1 MVGEKK
7 EDDIVGRLEALRKKV
22 PPPKTDKSAS
32 EKQKAPSR
40 EPDEKRRRLARI
52 IGVIVIIAVLGGLY
66 VVGNKYVLQPPE
78 TLSPIETIAPTQPV
92 ISDVEQQAKMAE
104 LAKVKKDK
112 NAEIEALFS
121 GLPSDYTSNKNQL
134 IDEITTSTTTEAV
147 SSIKGEV
154 AATTSWRNYRKD
166 EVDRK
171 STLTGGAIA
180 QIDVTL
186 IKGADEIKRQ
196 IDLLTLAELRTIVI
210 SEMRSEFIPIRLPR
224 DQFTGGFAE
233 VGDQVNILY
242 RYLDQ
247 PGTPNETAMIR
258 YLAKNGRVVAIM
270 KPTSSI
276 ALSESEQQR
285 QTGSGT
291 EGKGNVTTITMGQYG
306 LTISDGP
313 YGASV
318 GVKSLE
324 KSSSYTVDLGEVQKA
339 AAASKVELDD
349 FMANMEKYGVRLSEI
364 ERETNI
370 GDLDT
375 EYLMLV
381 EVSENEASEI
391 ALRLLDRDEKAN
403 LLVTISKAPSWDK

>member
-1 MVGEKK
+1 VGEKK

-32 EKQKAPSR
+32 EKQKAPSG
-40 EPDEKRRRLARI
+40 EPDANRRRLARI
-52 IGVIVIIAVLGGLY
+52 IGVVVILAVLGGLY
-66 VVGNKYVLQPPE
+66 LVGSKFIIQPSE
-78 TLSPIETIAPTQPV
+78 TLPPIETISPTPSA
-92 ISDVEQQAKMAE
+92 ISDVEQQAKIAE
-104 LAKVKKDK
+104 LLKAKNDKK
-112 NAEIEALFS
+112 AEIEQLFT
-121 GLPSDYTSNKNQL
+121 GLSSEYTSNKNPIL
-134 IDEITTSTTTEAV
+134 DEITTAATTEAV
-147 SSIKGEV
+147 SSITGETE
-154 AATTSWRNYRKD
+154 ATTSWRNYRKD

-171 STLTGGAIA
+171 SALTGGAIA

-186 IKGADEIKRQ
+186 IKGAEEIKSQ

-210 SEMRSEFIPIRLPR
+210 TELRSEFIPIRLPR
-224 DQFTGGFAE
+224 DQVTGGFAE
-233 VGDQVNILY
+233 VGDRVNIHY

-247 PGTPNETAMIR
+247 EGTPNETAMIR
-258 YLAKNGRVVAIM
+258 YLAKDGRVVAIM

-291 EGKGNVTTITMGQYG
+291 EGKGNVTSITMGQYG

-364 ERETNI
+364 ERETNM

-391 ALRLLDRDEKAN
+391 ALRLLDKDEKAN
-403 LLVTISKAPSWDK
+403 LLVTISKAPSWDS

>member
-22 PPPKTDKSAS
+22 PPPKEDKSTS
-32 EKQKAPSR
+32 EKQKAPPG
-40 EPDEKRRRLARI
+40 EPDASRRRLARI
-52 IGVIVIIAVLGGLY
+52 IGIVVIIAVLGGLY
-66 VVGNKYVLQPPE
+66 LVGSKFITQPSE
-78 TLSPIETIAPTQPV
+78 TLPPMETIAPTPPL
-92 ISDVEQQAKMAE
+92 SDVEQQAKLAE
-104 LAKVKKDK
+104 LKKAKNDK
-112 NAEIEALFS
+112 TAEIEQLFT
-121 GLPSDYTSNKNQL
+121 GLSSDYTSNKNVL
-134 IDEITTSTTTEAV
+134 LDEITTATTKEAV
-147 SSIKGEV
+147 SSINGETE
-154 AATTSWRNYRKD
+154 ATTSWRNYRKD
-166 EVDRK
+166 EVDQK
-171 STLTGGAIA
+171 STLTGGTIA
-180 QIDVTL
+180 QIGVNI

-196 IDLLTLAELRTIVI
+196 IDIISLAELRAIVI
-210 SEMRSEFIPIRLPR
+210 SELRSEFIPIRLPR
-224 DQFTGGFAE
+224 VQVTGGFAE
-233 VGDQVNILY
+233 VGDRVNIHY

-247 PGTPNETAMIR
+247 EGTPNETAMIR
-258 YLAKNGRVVAIM
+258 YLAKDGRIVAIM

-285 QTGSGT
+285 QSGGGT
-291 EGKGNVTTITMGQYG
+291 EGIGNVTSITVGGYG

-339 AAASKVELDD
+339 AAASKVDMDD

-364 ERETNI
+364 ERETNM
-370 GDLDT
+370 GDFDA

-391 ALRLLDRDEKAN
+391 ALRLLDRDDKAN
-403 LLVTISKAPSWDK
+403 LLVTISKAPSWDS